1 MGGSPEPRNTY
12 FVMSSIS
19 RAGIFIDIKAL
30 LEYTDRMVGEMTI
43 SDRKRYGDDLVRLNL
58 AMIGD
63 FTIAFHRKAVHRKN
77 IIKDYTNYKIIA
89 V

>member
-1 MGGSPEPRNTY
+1 MCDSTERLNTY

-43 SDRKRYGDDLVRLNL
+43 ADRRRYGDDLVRQATALL
-58 AMIGD
+58 DAI
-63 FTIAFHRKAVHRKN
+63 HRKN